1 MQIYN
6 VPKSIKENMNF
17 TFCSGCD
24 HGVAIKLV
32 AELLDEMD
40 LREKTIAVSS
50 SGCSVFLYDF
60 LEIDCLEA
68 PHGRAAAVATGIKRA
83 RKAVKADNFVFT
95 YQGDGDCTSIG
106 LAETMHAALRG
117 ENITIICINNTNYGM
132 TGGQL
137 APTSVLG
144 QKTTTSPNGRN
155 IEYHGYP
162 VKMAEQVALCGGVAL
177 SSRVALYDVKNIYN
191 AKATLKKAFQYQ
203 KENLGLTFVEILASC
218 PTNWKLSP
226 KEAHEKIEN
235 ELIKTYPL
243 GIFKDVKND

>member
-1 MQIYN
+1 MQIYK
-6 VPKSIKENMNF
+6 VPSSLKENMSF

-24 HGVAIKLV
+24 HGVAVKLV
-32 AELLDEMD
+32 AELLEEMN
-40 LREKTIAVSS
+40 LIEKTIAVSS

-60 LEIDCLEA
+60 LDVDCLEA
-68 PHGRAAAVATGIKRA
+68 PHGRAAAVATGIRRA
-83 RKAVKADNFVFT
+83 RNAAKEDNFVFT

-137 APTSVLG
+137 APTTVLG
-144 QKTTTSPNGRN
+144 QKTTTSPTGRN
-155 IEYHGYP
+155 LEYHGYP
-162 VKMAEQVALCGGVAL
+162 IKMAEQIALCGGTAF
-177 SSRVALYDVKNIYN
+177 SARVALYDVKNIYN
-191 AKATLKKAFQYQ
+191 AKVALKKAFQYQ
-203 KENLGLTFVEILASC
+203 REKLGLTFVEILSSC

-235 ELIKTYPL
+235 ELIKSYPL
-243 GIFKDVKND
+243 GTFKDVKND

>member
-1 MQIYN
+1 MQIYK
-6 VPKSIKENMNF
+6 VPSSLKENMSF

-24 HGVAIKLV
+24 HGVAVKLV
-32 AELLDEMD
+32 AELLEEMN
-40 LREKTIAVSS
+40 LIEKTIAVSS

-60 LEIDCLEA
+60 LDVDCLEA
-68 PHGRAAAVATGIKRA
+68 PHGRAAAVATGIRRA
-83 RKAVKADNFVFT
+83 RNAAKEDNFVFT

-137 APTSVLG
+137 APTTVLG
-144 QKTTTSPNGRN
+144 QKTTTSPTGRN
-155 IEYHGYP
+155 LEYHGYP
-162 VKMAEQVALCGGVAL
+162 IKMAEQIALCGGTAF
-177 SSRVALYDVKNIYN
+177 SARVALYDVKNIYN
-191 AKATLKKAFQYQ
+191 AKAALKKAFQYQ
-203 KENLGLTFVEILASC
+203 REKLGLTFVEILSSC

-235 ELIKTYPL
+235 ELIKSYLL
-243 GIFKDVKND
+243 GTFKDVKND

>member
-1 MQIYN
+1 MQIYK
-6 VPKSIKENMNF
+6 VPSSLKENMSF

-24 HGVAIKLV
+24 HGVAVKLV
-32 AELLDEMD
+32 AELLEEMN
-40 LREKTIAVSS
+40 LIEKTIAVSS

-60 LEIDCLEA
+60 LDVDCLEA
-68 PHGRAAAVATGIKRA
+68 PHGRAAAVATGIRRA
-83 RKAVKADNFVFT
+83 RNAAKEDNFVFT

-137 APTSVLG
+137 APTTVLG
-144 QKTTTSPNGRN
+144 QKTTTSPTGRN
-155 IEYHGYP
+155 LEYHGYP
-162 VKMAEQVALCGGVAL
+162 IKMAEQIALCGGTAF
-177 SSRVALYDVKNIYN
+177 SARVALYDVKNIYN
-191 AKATLKKAFQYQ
+191 AKAALKKAFQYQ
-203 KENLGLTFVEILASC
+203 REKLGLTFVEILSSC

-235 ELIKTYPL
+235 ELIKSYPL
-243 GIFKDVKND
+243 GTFKDVKND